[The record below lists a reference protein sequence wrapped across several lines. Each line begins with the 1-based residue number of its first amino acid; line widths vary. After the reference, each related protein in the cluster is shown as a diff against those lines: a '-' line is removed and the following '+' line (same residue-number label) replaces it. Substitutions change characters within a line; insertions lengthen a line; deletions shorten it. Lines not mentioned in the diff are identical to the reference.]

1 MNFSHQRSRFDTLQ
15 IIKVL
20 DHPTVLPSNT
30 LLLSL
35 APTGDLYFLPPSS
48 PSHPPSPTGYASDS
62 ELASPS
68 HKSKPPTRSEI
79 LSQSRRETRMKRS
92 AAWADV
98 VKLSNLYAVVKDTRV
113 SLDEVVQTTDSIIEQ
128 GGPPLLVC

>member
-1 MNFSHQRSRFDTLQ
+1 
-15 IIKVL
+15 
-20 DHPTVLPSNT
+20 
-30 LLLSL
+30 
-35 APTGDLYFLPPSS
+35 
-48 PSHPPSPTGYASDS
+48 
-62 ELASPS
+62 
-68 HKSKPPTRSEI
+68 
-79 LSQSRRETRMKRS
+79 MKRS